1 MSVLVECYSVIVRRS
16 EIEQRYP
23 GGLARYERECPGRTF
38 CADSHLVR
46 VGFMTTRDLEMFL
59 LRNLSRTD
67 LASSPTGNGRDRR
80 ISCQSVAIVEQWRG
94 RWHPDKADWLEYA
107 QRPDGVCHS
116 WLEGTPPGDL
126 CVPHGW
132 FLGDD
137 YSRSFVKLPPW
148 FKGTPVPPGE
158 IEEPPARRARLR
170 AAVPGFGPRGGRAGR
185 W

>member
-94 RWHPDKADWLEYA
+94 RWHPR
-107 QRPDGVCHS
+107 RPIGSSMPSGRTASAIPGSRERRLGICACPTDGF
-116 WLEGTPPGDL
+116 WGMTTPD
-126 CVPHGW
+126 
-132 FLGDD
+132 
-137 YSRSFVKLPPW
+137 RS
-148 FKGTPVPPGE
+148 
-158 IEEPPARRARLR
+158 
-170 AAVPGFGPRGGRAGR
+170 
-185 W
+185 